1 MIDNQLKLILGF
13 LLLLGLYQPT
23 YSQFSLPSQICP
35 NEDATFTSPNPSA
48 TYQAW
53 DFCTGDIAHN
63 VTSSNLIANPTS
75 VQRPFGFETVF
86 DGTNWYGFLT
96 DLSGPSGG
104 TANSLLRLDYGSSL
118 SNTPTTTNLGNI
130 GGIVKGS
137 VGLAIIKDN
146 GNWYGLI
153 ANSGNSNVVRLSFGN
168 SLTNTP
174 TADAIND
181 ASIQT
186 AYHLDLVYDGSKY
199 VAVVV
204 NYGKHLTIMDFGN
217 SMSNTPTFTSTGNL
231 PGTNV
236 WSIRLT
242 RGEDNNW
249 YGLALSVGSGF
260 YGTIDMNHLSFGS
273 SINNTPTVTTLSD
286 VTTTNYSTI
295 NKDDGIGGGLDVE
308 FVNDGGRYYAF
319 IVTNRDLVLKLD
331 FGTQMSTPQSTLTS
345 MGDLGV
351 LNTSLRESVAISL
364 AKDGSNWHLF
374 VTSQTSNPTISPFI
388 YRVDFANTAS
398 CANVSNA
405 SSALTNPT
413 NAYSS
418 AGSYGV
424 MLETYDANFNLIATY
439 QGSATVVAGLNADFN
454 SLNYCVGEPTSFT
467 NTSIIAGGTTV
478 DSWTWDF
485 GDSSP
490 TSSSTNAEHIY
501 TAPGTYTV
509 TLTPKSTGGSCDF
522 PRTKTI
528 QVRTI
533 PEAKFST
540 IDQAGQN
547 ETVNFINNS
556 VVQDEDDKTS
566 YYWLFDDGTFSI
578 LKNPSHSFSNSG
590 VYNVTLTVKDT
601 TDGCAMTYS
610 KPITIGATPTAG
622 FSLPDNAC
630 TKTPITL
637 NNTSSVSD
645 NVGSEIVSYQWNFGG
660 AGTSTEKSPTVTF
673 DFASSYEVS
682 LTVTTNLGVTNTFK
696 QLVSFQE
703 GIQSSMQATSEVSGD
718 APLGVSFVNQTTG
731 AVSYLW
737 DFGDGT
743 TSTDASPS
751 HVFTQPGIYNVTFS
765 AFGTNGCSIPVTQQV
780 IVSASNTVTELGVTN
795 LRVQDD
801 RLLVEITN
809 NGNDPVISSNLRAIV
824 NGTDTLTGQW
834 TGVLNSLQTTEYAF
848 DLKQGQGDMVS
859 QACAEIIDVN
869 AQQDAK
875 TLNNRLCKDLL
886 DVQVVNALVQGGN
899 CIMWFKNNGQIPA
912 KKLKIKL
919 DFGDTSQEVEW
930 TGTLNPNEQ
939 TNYIVP
945 LPMAENELS
954 NKVFFCANL
963 LQVNDTQDAV
973 STNNVAC
980 QEYGNEFQ
988 ILGISPN
995 PAIDYISIDYFLP
1008 SAQDNDVVQLQISNN
1023 RGAVMGV
1030 VQLRNLIAGRNT
1042 YKYPTNQLGS
1052 GIYILVFIRG
1062 NRKVVKKIVIR

>member
-1 MIDNQLKLILGF
+1 MIDNKLKLLF
-13 LLLLGLYQPT
+13 TWLLFLGLYHPT
-23 YSQFSLPSQICP
+23 YAQFGLPSEVCP
-35 NEDATFTSPNPSA
+35 NQNISFTSPNPSA
-48 TYQAW
+48 AYHAW

-63 VTSSNLIANPTS
+63 VTNTTLIANPTS

-96 DLSGPSGG
+96 DLGGPFGG
-104 TANSLLRLDYGSSL
+104 TAYSLLRFDYGSSL
-118 SNTPTTTNLGNI
+118 SNTPTITNLGNI
-130 GGIVKGS
+130 GGIVNKA

-153 ANSGNSNVVRLSFGN
+153 ANSGTSTVVRLSFGN

-174 TADAIND
+174 TADAISD

-199 VAVVV
+199 VAVAA
-204 NYGKHLTIMDFGN
+204 NYGKHLTIIDFGN
-217 SMSNTPTFTSTGNL
+217 SMSNTPTFSTTANL
-231 PGTNV
+231 PGTNL

-260 YGTIDMNHLSFGS
+260 YGKIDMNHLSFGS
-273 SINNTPTVTTLSD
+273 SINNTPTVTTLSN
-286 VTTTNYSTI
+286 VTTTNFDDI
-295 NKDDGIGGGLDVE
+295 NKNDGIGGGLDLE

-331 FGTQMSTPQSTLTS
+331 FGTQMSTPQSTLTN

-351 LNTSLRESVAISL
+351 LNTSLRESVSISL

-374 VTSQTSNPTISPFI
+374 VTSQTSNTAISPFI
-388 YRVDFANTAS
+388 YRLDFANTPS
-398 CANVSNA
+398 CANL
-405 SSALTNPT
+405 SSSSSTLSNPT
-413 NAYSS
+413 NNYSL
-418 AGSYGV
+418 AGNYGV
-424 MLETYDANFNLIATY
+424 MLETYDADFHLIGTY
-439 QGSATVVAGLNADFN
+439 QGNTNVVAGLNADFN
-454 SLNYCVGEPTSFT
+454 SMNYCVGQPTSFT
-467 NTSIIAGGTTV
+467 NTSIIAGGTTIE
-478 DSWTWDF
+478 SWTWDF
-485 GDSSP
+485 GDASP
-490 TSSSTNAEHIY
+490 TSSNTNAEHTY

-528 QVRTI
+528 QVRAI
-533 PEAKFST
+533 PEAKFSAP
-540 IDQAGQN
+540 DKAGQN
-547 ETVNFINNS
+547 TTVNFVKNR
-556 VVQDEDDKTS
+556 VVQDEFALTS

-578 LKNPSHSFSNSG
+578 LKTPSHSFSNPG
-590 VYNVTLTVKDT
+590 IYNVTLTVKDT

-610 KPITIGATPTAG
+610 KSVTVGATPTVD
-622 FSLPDNAC
+622 FSLPSNAC
-630 TKTPITL
+630 TKTPITF

-660 AGTSTEKSPTVTF
+660 AGTSTEKNPTVTF
-673 DFASSYEVS
+673 DFASSYEIS
-682 LTVTTNLGVTNTFK
+682 LTVTTNLGVTNTIK
-696 QLVSFQE
+696 KLVSFQE

-718 APLGVSFVNQTTG
+718 APLGVSFANQTSG

-737 DFGDGT
+737 DFGDGA

-780 IVSASNTVTELGVTN
+780 IVSASNTVTELGITN

-801 RLLVEITN
+801 RLFVEITN
-809 NGNDPVISSNLRAIV
+809 NGNDPVISSNLKVVI
-824 NGTDTLTGQW
+824 NETDTLTGEW
-834 TGVLNSLQTTEYAF
+834 KGVLNSLQATEYAF
-848 DLKQGQGDMVS
+848 DLQQGQGDMVTK
-859 QACAEIIDVN
+859 ACAEIIDVN

-886 DVQVVNALVQGGN
+886 DAQVVNALVQDGN
-899 CIMWFKNNGQIPA
+899 CIMWLKNTGQIPV
-912 KKLKIKL
+912 KKLKVKL

-930 TGTLNPNEQ
+930 TGTLNTNEQ

-945 LPMAENELS
+945 LPMTEDELAGKS
-954 NKVFFCANL
+954 FFCANL
-963 LQVNDTQDAV
+963 LQVNGTQDAV
-973 STNNVAC
+973 NTNNVAC
-980 QEYGNEFQ
+980 QEYGNLFQ
-988 ILGISPN
+988 VLGISPN

-1008 SAQDNDVVQLQISNN
+1008 SGQDNDVVQLQIINSN
-1023 RGAVMGV
+1023 GTVMGV
-1030 VQLRNLIAGRNT
+1030 AQLLNLIAGRNT
-1042 YKYPTNQLGS
+1042 YKYPTAQLGS
-1052 GIYILVFIRG
+1052 GVYTLVFIRG
-1062 NRKVVKKIVIR
+1062 NRKVIKKVIIR

>member
-1 MIDNQLKLILGF
+1 MTDNQLKLILGF
-13 LLLLGLYQPT
+13 LLLLGLHQPT

-35 NEDATFTSPNPSA
+35 NQDVTFTSPNPGA
-48 TYQAW
+48 TYHAW

-63 VTSSNLIANPTS
+63 VTSSNLIANPTTI
-75 VQRPFGFETVF
+75 QRPFGFETVF

-96 DLSGPSGG
+96 DLGGPSGG
-104 TANSLLRLDYGSSL
+104 TANSLLRLNYGSSL

-130 GGIVKGS
+130 GGLVKGS

-204 NYGKHLTIMDFGN
+204 NYNKHLTIMDFGN
-217 SMSNTPTFTSTGNL
+217 SMSNAPTFTTTGNL

-260 YGTIDMNHLSFGS
+260 YGTIDMNHLNFGS
-273 SINNTPTVTTLSD
+273 SINNTPTITTLSD
-286 VTTTNYSTI
+286 ATTTNYSTL
-295 NKDDGIGGGLDVE
+295 NKDDGIGGGLDLE

-351 LNTSLRESVAISL
+351 LNTPQRESVAISL

-374 VTSQTSNPTISPFI
+374 VTSQTSNTTISPFI
-388 YRVDFANTAS
+388 YRVDFANTANCS
-398 CANVSNA
+398 NIANA
-405 SSALTNPT
+405 SSTLSNPT
-413 NAYSS
+413 NNYSL
-418 AGSYGV
+418 AGTYEA
-424 MLETYDANFNLIATY
+424 MLETYDANFNLIATHL
-439 QGSATVVAGLNADFN
+439 GNVTVSPGLNAAFN
-454 SLNYCVGEPTSFT
+454 SLNYCVGEPTSFI
-467 NTSIIAGGTTV
+467 NTSIVAGGATV
-478 DSWTWDF
+478 ESWTWDF

-490 TSSSTNAEHIY
+490 KINSTNAEHIY

-509 TLTPKSTGGSCDF
+509 TLTPKSAGGGCDF

-528 QVRTI
+528 KVRTI
-533 PEAKFST
+533 PEAKFSA
-540 IDQAGQN
+540 IDKAGQN
-547 ETVNFINNS
+547 ETVNYTNNS
-556 VVQDEDDKTS
+556 IVQDEDDKTS

-578 LKNPSHSFSNSG
+578 LKNPSHSFSNPG

-610 KPITIGATPTAG
+610 KPVTIGAIPTAG
-622 FSLPDNAC
+622 FSLPGNAC
-630 TKTPITL
+630 TKTPITF

-660 AGTSTEKSPTVTF
+660 AGTSTEKNPTVTF
-673 DFASSYEVS
+673 DFASSYEIS
-682 LTVTTNLGVTNTFK
+682 LTVTTNLGITNTFK
-696 QLVSFQE
+696 QLVSFRE

-743 TSTDASPS
+743 TSTDSSPS

-780 IVSASNTVTELGVTN
+780 IVSASNTVTELGLTN
-795 LRVQDD
+795 VRVQDD
-801 RLLVEITN
+801 RLFVEITN
-809 NGNDPVISSNLRAIV
+809 NGNDAVISSNLRTII

-834 TGVLNSLQTTEYAF
+834 TGVLNSLQATEYAF

-859 QACAEIIDVN
+859 QVCAEIIDVN

-875 TLNNRLCKDLL
+875 TINNRLCKDLL
-886 DVQVVNALVQGGN
+886 DVQVVNALVQAGN
-899 CIMWFKNNGQIPA
+899 CIMWLKNNGQTSA

-919 DFGDTSQEVEW
+919 DFGDTSQEIEW
-930 TGTLNPNEQ
+930 TGTLNSNEQ
-939 TNYIVP
+939 TSYIVP
-945 LPMAENELS
+945 LPITEGELA
-954 NKVFFCANL
+954 NKSFFCAYL

-988 ILGISPN
+988 VLGISPN

-1008 SAQDNDVVQLQISNN
+1008 SGQDNDVVQLQIITSN
-1023 RGAVMGV
+1023 GAVMGV
-1030 VQLRNLIAGRNT
+1030 VQLRNLLAGRNT
-1042 YKYPTNQLGS
+1042 YKYPTSQLGS
-1052 GIYILVFIRG
+1052 GLYTLVFIRG
-1062 NRKVVKKIVIR
+1062 NRKVIKKIVIR